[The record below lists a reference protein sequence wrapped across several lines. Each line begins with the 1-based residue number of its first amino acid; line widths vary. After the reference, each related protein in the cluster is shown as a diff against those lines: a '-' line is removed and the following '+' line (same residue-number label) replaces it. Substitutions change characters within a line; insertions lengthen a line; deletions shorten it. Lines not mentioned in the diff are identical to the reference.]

1 MAGILKS
8 IGAGIRSGANSIGSA
23 AKNAGSALKSSVGG
37 AKSGGL
43 RSSKPI
49 SVTVVDP
56 RLMRARVGAGK
67 SVGSARGNGGA
78 VVAPARKT
86 SVAPVKPSDGR
97 ITKISVVDPRD
108 PRRRVEIA
116 PPQKHKISAPSKS
129 KPVKSSPAPA
139 PRPAKPVKPQPRVGS
154 LVGNKPV
161 KRPNVKAASPQMM
174 RQAGF
179 AGAAGLAEAAQQ
191 NTRYPFA
198 ENRQKIKAV
207 PQSSSGGK
215 WGVKMPDFSM
225 NVDGR
230 NRVDA
235 ADQRFINEQRDKTH
249 KHKREQ
255 FEWEQA
261 PKDRK
266 ADRHWNLIN
275 TGKITYK
282 DGRANSDTAAIAR
295 ELHRDRSLESFER
308 KFNREWQHR
317 LQSKPYAS
325 LTPDQLKAE
334 RDNLYDRMRRN
345 HDRTYSVGRSIAGW
359 RAERKAEKK
368 QRKEDERN
376 MKNLRL
382 IRGWY

>member
-8 IGAGIRSGANSIGSA
+8 IGAGIRSGAKSIGSA
-23 AKNAGSALKSSVGG
+23 AKNAGSALRSSAGG
-37 AKSGGL
+37 ARSSGL

-67 SVGSARGNGGA
+67 SVVSARGSGGM

-97 ITKISVVDPRD
+97 ITKISVVDPWD

-116 PPQKHKISAPSKS
+116 PPQKHKISAPFKS
-129 KPVKSSPAPA
+129 KPVKSSPAPVS
-139 PRPAKPVKPQPRVGS
+139 RPAKPQPRVGS

-174 RQAGF
+174 RQTGF
-179 AGAAGLAEAAQQ
+179 AGAADLAEAVQQ
-191 NTRYPFA
+191 NTRYPFP
-198 ENRQKIKAV
+198 ENRQKSKAV

-282 DGRANSDTAAIAR
+282 DGRANSDTAVIAR
-295 ELHRDRSLESFER
+295 ELHRDRGLESFER
-308 KFNREWQHR
+308 KFNREWQNR
-317 LQSKPYAS
+317 MQSKPYAS
-325 LTPDQLKAE
+325 MTAEQQKAAK
-334 RDNLYDRMRRN
+334 DDLYDRMRRN
-345 HDRTYSVGRSIAGW
+345 HDRTYSLGRSIAGW

>member
-8 IGAGIRSGANSIGSA
+8 IGAGIRSGAKAIGSA
-23 AKNAGSALKSSVGG
+23 AKNAGSALKSSSGS
-37 AKSGGL
+37 AKGGGL
-43 RSSKPI
+43 SSSKPVMI
-49 SVTVVDP
+49 TAVDP

-67 SVGSARGNGGA
+67 SAGSARGGGM

-97 ITKISVVDPRD
+97 ITKIAVVDPRD
-108 PRRRVEIA
+108 PRRRVEI
-116 PPQKHKISAPSKS
+116 
-129 KPVKSSPAPA
+129 VSP
-139 PRPAKPVKPQPRVGS
+139 KKGNVTSPVKPQPGRNAPAPAARPVKPAKPQPRVNS
-154 LVGNKPV
+154 LIGNKPV
-161 KRPNVKAASPQMM
+161 NRSGVKVATPQMM

-179 AGAAGLAEAAQQ
+179 SGAADLAEAARQR
-191 NTRYPFA
+191 TKSPFEGRA
-198 ENRQKIKAV
+198 AKSKSVQ
-207 PQSSSGGK
+207 QSSSGGK
-215 WGVKMPDFSM
+215 WGFKMPDFSM

-235 ADQRFINEQRDKTH
+235 QDQRFINKQRDKTH
-249 KHKREQ
+249 RHKREE
-255 FEWEQA
+255 FEWQQA

-282 DGRANSDTAAIAR
+282 DGRANSDTAVIAR

-308 KFNREWQHR
+308 RFNREWQNR
-317 LQSKPYAS
+317 MQSKPYAS
-325 LTPDQLKAE
+325 MTAEQQKAAK
-334 RDNLYDRMRRN
+334 DDLYDRMRRS

-368 QRKEDERN
+368 QRKEDARN
-376 MKNLRL
+376 LKNLRM